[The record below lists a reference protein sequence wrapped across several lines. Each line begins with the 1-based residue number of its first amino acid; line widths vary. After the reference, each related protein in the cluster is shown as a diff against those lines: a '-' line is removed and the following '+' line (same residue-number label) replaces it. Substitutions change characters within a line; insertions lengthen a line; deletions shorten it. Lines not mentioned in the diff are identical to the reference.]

1 MTWPEYKL
9 SLCKRALLV
18 ISKCQFGHLDESSG
32 VDNMLKE
39 CKGARL
45 AQRTPRRCWD
55 CGKVAQVRIQQNA
68 FRDSGKNLEFIVV
81 VFQPIPKRGMTRETI
96 LFWESESKISLP
108 QTEKEKCFCKGKV
121 SLFLS
126 LSHKHTLTLSLT
138 HAHTHSLYFISRSL
152 TNTLTL
158 SLSLSSLKLKLSL
171 HCVELKSFAHLSTD
185 FLQGPGF
192 VSNVNQRVKRFS
204 CSQEATK

>member
-81 VFQPIPKRGMTRETI
+81 VLQPIPKRGMTKENI
-96 LFWESESKISLP
+96 LFWRIRSESKISLP

-121 SLFLS
+121 SLA
-126 LSHKHTLTLSLT
+126 LSHSHTLSLT
-138 HAHTHSLYFISRSL
+138 MLALALSHSHSLSHEHTHSH
-152 TNTLTL
+152 
-158 SLSLSSLKLKLSL
+158 SLSLLSNSHFIVSS
-171 HCVELKSFAHLSTD
+171 
-185 FLQGPGF
+185 
-192 VSNVNQRVKRFS
+192 
-204 CSQEATK
+204 